1 MVVGCALPAI
11 VRQQHHRV
19 IGILRFRPST
29 IVRVVL
35 VLAVAAGIVATL
47 AWFNTAHPELRMRTL
62 RDLIG
67 TSAWAPAIFVLVSIA
82 ASLAFVPRTIL
93 AAAAGLLFGLWWGLL
108 WATLG
113 SVAGSVAGFL
123 FARYVSAGLV
133 DEARW
138 PRFAPLLHA
147 AERGGWRTVA
157 LIRLIPVLP
166 NTPVNFALG
175 VTSVSLAN
183 YTVGTALGQF
193 PMTYVWTQV
202 GASGNYALSG
212 HQWIMPTLLSLAL
225 LVISMILPRLPIV
238 RRSLRLRME

>member
-1 MVVGCALPAI
+1 
-11 VRQQHHRV
+11 
-19 IGILRFRPST
+19 
-29 IVRVVL
+29 
-35 VLAVAAGIVATL
+35 
-47 AWFNTAHPELRMRTL
+47 
-62 RDLIG
+62 
-67 TSAWAPAIFVLVSIA
+67 
-82 ASLAFVPRTIL
+82 VPRTIL

-225 LVISMILPRLPIV
+225 LAISMILPRLPIV